1 MEWLKSFF
9 AFQWERKLLAL
20 LTAIVVWFFVNQS
33 ITETVTLS
41 HVPIRVVNLPDD
53 KTVPGMQPNGIIGKR
68 LPLTLSGSKSVID
81 QLEQGDVEVVLDAS
95 EVQQNDWVV
104 KITKKQLVSLNPS
117 IDLSH
122 NITEVQHPELVL
134 KISPLVSA
142 QIPVTVNDPKGVP
155 PQGYEYLDVWPR
167 EFKHTV
173 VGPQEQIQQLLNSG
187 IELNL
192 DLSLIS
198 KSDLDKIKTTKDNF
212 HDDEVSFYI
221 PNHWKRIAVNLK
233 GGIVEEINDPEAQNL
248 HIDFMRREYLPL
260 EADILIS
267 PFYPL
272 KTAGALNP
280 LTHPILPEDKIKVQ
294 EGIYYL
300 STPLFVRDVSRL
312 FIDII
317 RNNLEVVVFV
327 EEREDH
333 PQLNWS
339 LQLIDPHALEEA
351 YVNALLAQTIGSA
364 KNNLPRHSK
373 KREQHLRE
381 RFRYFTE
388 RLTLYTAP
396 ERRLQLDARLE
407 KKGISIIPSSS

>member
-1 MEWLKSFF
+1 MEWLKGLLT
-9 AFQWERKLLAL
+9 FQWERKLLAL
-20 LTAIVVWFFVNQS
+20 VTAIVIWFFVNQS
-33 ITETVTLS
+33 ITETKTLP
-41 HVPIRVVNLPDD
+41 HVPIRVVNLPED
-53 KTVPGMQPNGIIGKR
+53 KTVPGIQPNGIIGKR

-81 QLEQGDVEVVLDAS
+81 QLEQGDIEVVLDAS

-117 IDLSH
+117 IDLAH
-122 NITEVQHPELVL
+122 HIAEVQHPELVL

-142 QIPVTVNDPKGVP
+142 QVPVIVNDPKGVP
-155 PQGYEYLDVWPR
+155 PQGYEYLDVWPK

-173 VGPQEQIQQLLNSG
+173 VGPQEQIQQLLNNG
-187 IELNL
+187 LELTL

-221 PNHWKRIAVNLK
+221 PSHWKKIALNLK

-272 KTAGALNP
+272 KTAGKLNP
-280 LTHPILPEDKIKVQ
+280 QVTPLLPEDKIKTK
-294 EGIYYL
+294 EGIFFL

-312 FIDII
+312 FIDVI
-317 RNNLEVVVFV
+317 RNNLEIVIYV
-327 EEREDH
+327 EERDDH

-351 YVNALLAQTIGSA
+351 YVNALLAQTTSSA

-373 KREQHLRE
+373 KRELHLRE
-381 RFRYFTE
+381 RFKYFAE
-388 RLTLYTAP
+388 RLTLFTAP
-396 ERRLQLDARLE
+396 ERRLQLDVRLE